1 MECPGEF
8 LSVAESVALR
18 LGKIERVV
26 AVALGGS
33 CARGTAGKGSD
44 VDLGI
49 YYWPSKPPSVELFR
63 RLACDLHDDSSP
75 PEVTDFGEWGPWVNG
90 GAWLR
95 IHGLKVDWLYRDL
108 ERVSKVVADCY
119 RGVATCDYYLGH
131 PHGFHNHIYLA
142 ETHYCRPLHDPSAVL
157 RELKES
163 VRVSRSA
170 LSAHLLRSSCTTPTS
185 CSSLRARPHLA
196 A

>member
-131 PHGFHNHIYLA
+131 PTDSTTTFISRRLTTVAPFMIPPRFFASSRN
-142 ETHYCRPLHDPSAVL
+142 
-157 RELKES
+157 
-163 VRVSRSA
+163 RSA
-170 LSAHLLRSSCTTPTS
+170 SPEAP
-185 CSSLRARPHLA
+185 
-196 A
+196 